1 MNYTPKGNL
10 HLLPTSSTAWPSK
23 LHVITAPL
31 AACSLLT
38 RQNPLMSIGKKLVQ
52 IAQGR
57 YVDSGSPKDQGG
69 THGSIQHPSGNDP
82 NLAVTRVNMDDPI
95 SAALLNIP
103 GLDATTIQRMPTI
116 VDFNFLP
123 DMGRMNGNW

>member
-1 MNYTPKGNL
+1 
-10 HLLPTSSTAWPSK
+10 
-23 LHVITAPL
+23 
-31 AACSLLT
+31 
-38 RQNPLMSIGKKLVQ
+38 MSIDKKLVQ

-57 YVDSGSPKDQGG
+57 YVDSGLTKDQGG

-82 NLAVTRVNMDDPI
+82 NLAVARVNMDDPT

-103 GLDATTIQRMPTI
+103 DLDATTIQRMPTI

-123 DMGRMNGNW
+123 DMGRMNLQWPWAGSPGYFAGLNSAHDTSASFRA